1 MQFNA
6 KNTMKTLKEQVRDY
20 LEAQRPDYGD
30 EEVAENLKVLEELND
45 DLSSMDSLRKTLV
58 LRLIDDTELYI
69 AIESAYVEK

>member
-1 MQFNA
+1 
-6 KNTMKTLKEQVRDY
+6 MKTLKEQVRDY